1 MMNWVDYLSVPRA
14 VREDSTGLFCTP
26 TSNKDGIF
34 LRKKGKKGEFCATF
48 SHDPLFRDYIDY
60 I

>member
-1 MMNWVDYLSVPRA
+1 MPSVRIA
-14 VREDSTGLFCTP
+14 RGFFCTP

-34 LRKKGKKGEFCATF
+34 LREKGKKGEFCATF

>member
-1 MMNWVDYLSVPRA
+1 MKSIKASDTVLESPTSW
-14 VREDSTGLFCTP
+14 GLFCTP

-34 LRKKGKKGEFCATF
+34 LREKGKKGEFCATF